1 MSRAGGAARVGTAA
15 TEARPPLAT
24 RLLDPRHA
32 PSFERRGPLPPPL
45 RPGARLAVL
54 DVTKWFGATSGGV
67 RTYLLEKG
75 AHVERHPDLRQ
86 VMVVP
91 GAHDRVGDGDG
102 VRCYQLASP
111 PVPGQAPY
119 RLFLAGDAL
128 RRIAR
133 HERPDLIE
141 VGSPLLVPWLARR
154 AARDIGVPLVAF
166 HHGLLPHSV
175 SRDPRSLA
183 ARLAWRHLRRVDRSV
198 ALTIVGSD
206 YAAAE
211 LAAHG
216 IESMVRVPLGVE
228 LGRFHPGRRA
238 RAAETR
244 RRHGL
249 PADAPL
255 ALFVGRLSGEKGLP
269 MVLDAW
275 REVARRTGAVLALV
289 GDGPLR
295 ARLAARAEGLPVV
308 FLPFQRD
315 RDAVADLMAAADLYV
330 SPGSIETFGLSAV
343 EALASGTPVLS
354 ADGGAVAEHV
364 RRSGAGATFPAGN
377 AGAAAEVAV
386 SLLGALSPVLSRA
399 ARAYAEAE
407 HDWERVFER
416 LFGVYERVLRGGAP

>member
-1 MSRAGGAARVGTAA
+1 MGAVAH
-15 TEARPPLAT
+15 ERPPLAT
-24 RLLDPRHA
+24 RLLAPAHA
-32 PSFERRGPLPPPL
+32 RPFSRRGLLPPPL
-45 RPGARLAVL
+45 RPGAAPAVL

-75 AHVERHPDLRQ
+75 AYVERTPALRQ

-91 GAHDRVGDGDG
+91 GARDLVGDGDG

-119 RLFLAGDAL
+119 RLFLAGGAL
-128 RRIAR
+128 GRIAR

-141 VGSPLLVPWLARR
+141 VGSPLLVPWLASR
-154 AARDIGVPLVAF
+154 AARDVGVPLVAY

-175 SRDPRSLA
+175 SRDPASPA
-183 ARLAWRHLRRVDRSV
+183 ARLAWRHLRRVDRLV

-206 YAAAE
+206 YAASE

-216 IESMVRVPLGVE
+216 IERTVRVPLGVDLE
-228 LGRFHPGRRA
+228 RFHPARRA
-238 RAAETR
+238 RAPETR

-249 PADAPL
+249 PCDAPL
-255 ALFVGRLSGEKGLP
+255 ALFVGRFSGEKELP
-269 MVLDAW
+269 VPLDAW

-295 ARLAARAEGLPVV
+295 ARLVARAAGLPVV
-308 FLPFQRD
+308 FLPFQHD
-315 RDAVADLMAAADLYV
+315 RDGVADLMAAADLYL

-354 ADGGAVAEHV
+354 ADRGAVAEHV
-364 RRSGAGATFPAGN
+364 RRSGAGATFPAGD
-377 AGAAAEVAV
+377 ATAAAEAAIG
-386 SLLGALSPVLSRA
+386 LLGALSPALSRA
-399 ARAYAEAE
+399 ARAHAEAE
-407 HDWERVFER
+407 HSWETVFGR
-416 LFGVYERVLRGGAP
+416 LFGVYGDVIAGWG